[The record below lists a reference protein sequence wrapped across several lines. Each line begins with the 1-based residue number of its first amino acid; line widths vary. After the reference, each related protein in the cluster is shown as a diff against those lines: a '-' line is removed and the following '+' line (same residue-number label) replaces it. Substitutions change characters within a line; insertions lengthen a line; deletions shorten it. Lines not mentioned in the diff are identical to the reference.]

1 MFVVLFSSSRTLCE
15 DLLPLPQSLL
25 RIFRRFVS
33 SSIVVEGEDEVEVT
47 DATGIS
53 DTTTVESIDED

>member
-47 DATGIS
+47 DAIDIS